1 MMSLMKIILLSD
13 THLSAQ
19 DHLPAELTRHLHDAS
34 LILHA
39 GDLVSLETLKS
50 LQSFAV
56 TVAVHGNKDE
66 QTLVERL
73 PAATKLFAEGVSIG
87 LIHGHR
93 PKEIERI
100 YREPALDY
108 DSPEI
113 TFFYDY
119 LLAELPDSDVIVFGH
134 FHQAVVYEYQGR
146 LLINPG
152 SADPNHPN
160 RSIAV
165 LETGVNGLE
174 PRIVSF

>member
-1 MMSLMKIILLSD
+1 
-13 THLSAQ
+13 
-19 DHLPAELTRHLHDAS
+19 
-34 LILHA
+34 
-39 GDLVSLETLKS
+39 
-50 LQSFAV
+50 
-56 TVAVHGNKDE
+56 
-66 QTLVERL
+66 
-73 PAATKLFAEGVSIG
+73 